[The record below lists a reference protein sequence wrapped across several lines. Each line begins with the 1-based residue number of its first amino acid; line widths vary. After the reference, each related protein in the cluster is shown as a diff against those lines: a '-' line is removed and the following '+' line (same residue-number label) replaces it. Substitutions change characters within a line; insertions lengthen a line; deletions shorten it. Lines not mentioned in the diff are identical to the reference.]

1 MTPYETPVFDPA
13 TTFSWTLR
21 SAEIARRV
29 TQRQH
34 GTQSELTKLA
44 GDEPEIV
51 RSNGNGNGAPSGR
64 GARFETPAFAPGIAF
79 AWSLR
84 SAEIARRQCGRR
96 NRQRDLEHEG
106 VLVAA

>member
-1 MTPYETPVFDPA
+1 MTPYETPVFDPT

-21 SAEIARRV
+21 STEIARRAPR
-29 TQRQH
+29 RQQ
-34 GTQSELTKLA
+34 GTQELTKLA

-51 RSNGNGNGAPSGR
+51 LSNGNGAPSGR

-84 SAEIARRQCGRR
+84 SAEIARRQCQRR
-96 NRQRDLEHEG
+96 NRQRDLEHED

>member
-29 TQRQH
+29 TPRQH
-34 GTQSELTKLA
+34 GTQAELTKLA

-51 RSNGNGNGAPSGR
+51 QSNGNGAPSGR

-84 SAEIARRQCGRR
+84 SAEIARRQCRRR
-96 NRQRDLEHEG
+96 NRQPDLEHED

>member
-29 TQRQH
+29 TRRPH
-34 GTQSELTKLA
+34 GTQAELTTFA

-51 RSNGNGNGAPSGR
+51 RSNGNGPPSGR
-64 GARFETPAFAPGIAF
+64 GARFEAPAFAPGIAF

-84 SAEIARRQCGRR
+84 SAEIARRRCRLR
-96 NRQRDLEHEG
+96 NRQRDLEHG
-106 VLVAA
+106 DVLVAA